1 MLDIYL
7 TMKATKKSTAK
18 KISLEQVMKALG
30 DPIRLSVVRQLLATD
45 NKEMP
50 CCDFKHGVT
59 KATFSHHMDI
69 LREAEIV
76 QSRHEGTR
84 KMTSLK
90 SDTLDARFPGLLELV
105 AKK

>member
-1 MLDIYL
+1 
-7 TMKATKKSTAK
+7 
-18 KISLEQVMKALG
+18 MKALG
-30 DPIRLSVVRQLLATD
+30 DPVRLSVVEQLLSAD
-45 NKEMP
+45 NQEMA
-50 CCDFKHGVT
+50 CGSFKHNLT

-90 SDTLDARFPGLLELV
+90 SEQLNKQFPGLLNLI
-105 AKK
+105 KKKT